1 MNLELTI
8 LRNLKSRHP
17 GLMTTNTLWAEVSLD
32 EPKANYTGFKAA
44 LSDLEVKGHALVI
57 QGEDREKAKI
67 TDAGIARLLD

>member
-1 MNLELTI
+1 MNLQLTI

-17 GLMTTNTLWAEVSLD
+17 NLMTTATLWAEVSLD

-44 LSDLEVKGHALVI
+44 LGELEEKGQALVI

-67 TDAGIARLLD
+67 TDEGIARLLE